1 MIPDLSYARN
11 THFRPLLG
19 HSEAEGGFEP
29 VRMRFLVILG
39 NFVTTLFANRAKS
52 VLMTVWFEL
61 SSAII
66 R

>member
-19 HSEAEGGFEP
+19 HSAAEEGFEP

-39 NFVTTLFANRAKS
+39 NFVTTLFANRARLEPK
-52 VLMTVWFEL
+52 TVYSEL
-61 SSAII
+61 NRGLI

>member
-1 MIPDLSYARN
+1 MRAGLCSQVRASDWEKR
-11 THFRPLLG
+11 R
-19 HSEAEGGFEP
+19 GFEP
-29 VRMRFLVILG
+29 VRMRFLVNLVILG

>member
-1 MIPDLSYARN
+1 MRVGLCSQVRASDWEKSC
-11 THFRPLLG
+11 
-19 HSEAEGGFEP
+19 GFEP